1 MKTVYKFIYLLLPL
15 YVGCGMGVQ
24 SEDLDTVNINSTTSS
39 NTSTLY
45 EENDSLNYY
54 KKKASETSNAKPTSI
69 ITEKQPNAVTSK
81 QNDVKKFSEEEIRVM
96 QRAFSK
102 DKTQESSDANE
113 TDPVAMAKTNTN
125 ATGVTA
131 VKELKSRQ
139 NNNTTAINSTKNA
152 TADNKKQ
159 NDVKYFTKEEMQI
172 MQRTFSKDK
181 SQASSYS
188 NETAPVTVA
197 KTNSNAPGVTAVKEL
212 KSKQNNNTTAINSA
226 KNTTAD
232 NKKQNDVKSFT
243 KEEMQVM
250 QRTFSKDKSQASAVL
265 NETAPVAVSEAKTNS
280 NAPRVVV
287 VKELKSKQNNNTTAT
302 NTTKNAT
309 ADSKKQNDV
318 KSFTK
323 EEMQRTIAK
332 DKTQASA
339 VLNETAPVAASKTNT
354 NTTGVTTVKELKSK
368 QNNNTT
374 ATNTTKNA
382 TADSKKQ
389 TDVKSFTKEEMQRTI
404 AKDKTQASAVLNETA
419 PVAASKT
426 NTNTTGVTAVKEL
439 KSKQNNNTTAIN
451 TTKNATAD
459 NKKQNDVKSFAKE
472 EMQRTIAKDKTQAS
486 AVLNETATAAVAKT
500 NSKATA
506 VAAVKEPHSK
516 LNDKKLSI
524 NSVANTATSSSAKVP
539 AKEANAK
546 LVATNPS
553 KSNASKSNVSKQNTV
568 KDNSNTSEKSTAKQ
582 NTKNTIAPEKGN
594 TNNPK
599 TTDKQKVVPATNSKN
614 DLAKVTPE
622 TNKKSGT
629 STENIKIST
638 ASIVETKEK
647 RQSATGIE
655 QIKIRVLN
663 LKESYPTN
671 KSHTLIIEIEN
682 GENSTS
688 NLKLTAE
695 LPRNWNLISISDL
708 GVLEAN
714 QKKMVL
720 ISFNIPVDNP
730 SGNIA
735 ATFTVKNLNGNKIG
749 SKEVIFNIEPNL
761 ELEVYNLY
769 TSNKVQAGEIIE
781 AKYEIK
787 NKGNVE
793 QEISLSSTNTI
804 KGGKLIKLG
813 PNMTATV
820 EITQKTD
827 AKYYDFTTIGTSLS
841 AMSITSGKSYKAY
854 GSTKVFPTKLKQ
866 SDPFFRYPVRF
877 SVNYNSNTFQDKHY
891 STISGE
897 FIGDGFLDLDRKNYL
912 NLIIRAPQQKNLK
925 NFGITDQYSLIYKYN
940 NSTTVYLGDHAY
952 YINRLGFDSRFG
964 MGFRVDQNINNWT
977 LSAFFSKP
985 RLYSFNSEAL
995 FGFKSVYRFNK
1006 NAFLGFAVESSK
1018 GTIMGANKNIE
1029 ANPDEK
1035 GQIGTANFELRAK
1048 NTFINA
1054 ESSLSVTNQNVDH
1067 AHFFNLVQKMIGL
1080 TYSGSFTFSGKNYFG
1095 IIRNSIE
1102 YTNSLFY
1109 KFRKFDFIVGQTVSK
1124 VNKRLDPLFFAA
1136 EPYFENYYGRI
1147 GYRFG
1152 PKSYIDIRLDRR
1164 IREDQLEPKSYFYRE
1179 SGIDYRYIFSGRT
1192 FAFGFTGR
1200 IAETQ
1205 NLLSN
1210 DLQYRKTYSHNLDAS
1225 YRFSDHFSLRSGIN
1239 HNYSN
1244 RYNDMNVNENFYTYS
1259 VGIDYNFNRNF
1270 RFNSTYNSGFSP
1282 EDTYLRRDFINAML
1296 MVTVAKNHLFEIRA
1310 NYFENPGVTNK
1321 KELLAFG
1328 TYTYSFGVPLK
1339 RILEQGGVNGLIQVN
1354 DKSIDV
1360 KGIKIIAAGKSIV
1373 TNEKGVFE
1381 LNNLP
1386 LGNNYILM
1394 DESTLPFGIITATK
1408 TPFQVLVE
1416 KDKKAELNI
1425 TIVRASTILGT
1436 LVFPELTRP
1445 NGDNLEGY
1453 LKIENENFTYNVESN
1468 AQGVFK
1474 FQNIVPGTYKLTLT
1488 RYKGKEFFEIE
1499 KETQITVKE
1508 GQKIT
1513 INVPVKGKERKVQF
1527 KSKNFT
1533 IGG

>member
-54 KKKASETSNAKPTSI
+54 KKKASVTSNAKPTSI

-81 QNDVKKFSEEEIRVM
+81 QNDVKKFSDEEIRVM

-131 VKELKSRQ
+131 EKELRSKQ
-139 NNNTTAINSTKNA
+139 NNNSTTINTAKNT

-159 NDVKYFTKEEMQI
+159 NGVKSFTKEEMQI

-181 SQASSYS
+181 SQAISDV

-197 KTNSNAPGVTAVKEL
+197 KTNTNAPEVTTVKEL
-212 KSKQNNNTTAINSA
+212 KSRQNNNTTAINST
-226 KNTTAD
+226 KITTAD

-243 KEEMQVM
+243 KV
-250 QRTFSKDKSQASAVL
+250 
-265 NETAPVAVSEAKTNS
+265 
-280 NAPRVVV
+280 
-287 VKELKSKQNNNTTAT
+287 
-302 NTTKNAT
+302 
-309 ADSKKQNDV
+309 DV
-318 KSFTK
+318 
-323 EEMQRTIAK
+323 QRTIAK

-339 VLNETAPVAASKTNT
+339 VLSETASAAVAKTDR
-354 NTTGVTTVKELKSK
+354 K
-368 QNNNTT
+368 
-374 ATNTTKNA
+374 
-382 TADSKKQ
+382 
-389 TDVKSFTKEEMQRTI
+389 I
-404 AKDKTQASAVLNETA
+404 AE
-419 PVAASKT
+419 
-426 NTNTTGVTAVKEL
+426 VTAVKEL

-451 TTKNATAD
+451 TTKNAIVDNKKQNDVKSFTKEEMKVMQRAFSKDKSQANSDSNEIDPMAVSVAKTNSNAPGVKAVKELKSKQNNNTTAINTTKNSTAD
-459 NKKQNDVKSFAKE
+459 NKKQNDVKSFTKVDV
-472 EMQRTIAKDKTQAS
+472 QRTVAKNKTQAS
-486 AVLNETATAAVAKT
+486 AVLNETAPVAVTKTNTNATGVGAVKELKSKQNNNTTAINTTKNSTADNKKQNDVKSFTKVDVQRTVAKNKTQASAVLNETANAAVAKT
-500 NSKATA
+500 NIKATA
-506 VAAVKEPHSK
+506 IAAVKETQSK
-516 LNDKKLSI
+516 QNDKKLAI
-524 NSVANTATSSSAKVP
+524 NSAANTSTSLSAKVP

-546 LVATNPS
+546 LAAT
-553 KSNASKSNVSKQNTV
+553 NASKSNVSKQNTV
-568 KDNSNTSEKSTAKQ
+568 KDNSNTSKKSTAKQ
-582 NTKNTIAPEKGN
+582 NTKNTIVPEKGN
-594 TNNPK
+594 INNPK

-614 DLAKVTPE
+614 DLAKVTSE

-629 STENIKIST
+629 STENIKISN

-647 RQSATGIE
+647 RQIATGIE

-735 ATFTVKNLNGNKIG
+735 ANFTVKNLNGNKIG
-749 SKEVIFNIEPNL
+749 SKEVVFNIEPNL

-804 KGGKLIKLG
+804 KGEKLIKLG

-827 AKYYDFTTIGTSLS
+827 SKYYDFTTIGTSLS

-877 SVNYNSNTFQDKHY
+877 SVNYNSNTFQDEHY

-897 FIGDGFLDLDRKNYL
+897 FIGDGFLDLDRKNHL

-964 MGFRVDQNINNWT
+964 MGFRVDQNINSWT

-1018 GTIMGANKNIE
+1018 GTVMGANKNIE

-1109 KFRKFDFIVGQTVSK
+1109 KFRKFDFVVGQTVSK

>member
-1 MKTVYKFIYLLLPL
+1 M
-15 YVGCGMGVQ
+15 Q
-24 SEDLDTVNINSTTSS
+24 
-39 NTSTLY
+39 
-45 EENDSLNYY
+45 
-54 KKKASETSNAKPTSI
+54 
-69 ITEKQPNAVTSK
+69 
-81 QNDVKKFSEEEIRVM
+81 KKFTDEEMKVM

-102 DKTQESSDANE
+102 DKTQGNNDSNE
-113 TDPVAMAKTNTN
+113 TDVIAAAKANAD
-125 ATGVTA
+125 ATGVPA
-131 VKELKSRQ
+131 EKEIKSKQ
-139 NNNTTAINSTKNA
+139 NNNTTSINTSKNTIAENKKQNDVKSFTKNEMQVMQRAFSKDKTQANSDSNETAPLAASKTNSNATEINTTKNA
-152 TADNKKQ
+152 IADNKKQ
-159 NDVKYFTKEEMQI
+159 NDVKSFSKNELQV
-172 MQRTFSKDK
+172 MQRAFSKDK
-181 SQASSYS
+181 TQANSDS
-188 NETAPVTVA
+188 NEIAPLAVV
-197 KTNSNAPGVTAVKEL
+197 KTNSNATETNTTKNATANNK
-212 KSKQNNNTTAINSA
+212 KQNDVKSFTKNELQVMQRAFSKDKTQANSNSNEIAPLAASNTNSNPTEINTTKNAI
-226 KNTTAD
+226 AD

-243 KEEMQVM
+243 KNELQVM
-250 QRTFSKDKSQASAVL
+250 QRAFLKDKTQANSDS
-265 NETAPVAVSEAKTNS
+265 NEIAPLAASNTNS
-280 NAPRVVV
+280 NAT
-287 VKELKSKQNNNTTAT
+287 EI
-302 NTTKNAT
+302 NTTKNAI
-309 ADSKKQNDV
+309 ANNKKQNDV

-323 EEMQRTIAK
+323 EDVQRTIAK
-332 DKTQASA
+332 DKTQSSVVLNETAPLAVSKTNTNA
-339 VLNETAPVAASKTNT
+339 TGVAAVKELKSKPNNNTTVANTTKNATTDNKKQNDVKSFSKEDVQRSIAKDKTQSSVVLNETAPVAAAKTNT
-354 NTTGVTTVKELKSK
+354 NATGVTGVKELKSK
-368 QNNNTT
+368 PDNNTT
-374 ATNTTKNA
+374 
-382 TADSKKQ
+382 
-389 TDVKSFTKEEMQRTI
+389 
-404 AKDKTQASAVLNETA
+404 
-419 PVAASKT
+419 VA
-426 NTNTTGVTAVKEL
+426 
-439 KSKQNNNTTAIN
+439 N

-459 NKKQNDVKSFAKE
+459 NKKQNDVKSLTKE
-472 EMQRTIAKDKTQAS
+472 DVQRTVTKDKTQTS
-486 AVLNETATAAVAKT
+486 AAPNETAPVAAAKT
-500 NSKATA
+500 NNNSTG
-506 VAAVKEPHSK
+506 VAAVKEAQSK
-516 LNDKKLSI
+516 QNDKKLAI
-524 NSVANTATSSSAKVP
+524 NSVKNTATSSSAKAP
-539 AKEANAK
+539 AKEANIK
-546 LVATNPS
+546 LAAT
-553 KSNASKSNVSKQNTV
+553 NASKSSLSKQNTV
-568 KDNSNTSEKSTAKQ
+568 KNNSNASEKSSTKQ
-582 NTKNTIAPEKGN
+582 NTKNTIIPEKGN
-594 TNNPK
+594 TTNPK
-599 TTDKQKVVPATNSKN
+599 TVDKQKVASATNSKE
-614 DLAKVTPE
+614 DLAKGTSE
-622 TNKKSGT
+622 TNKKSVPA
-629 STENIKIST
+629 SENIKIST
-638 ASIVETKEK
+638 ATIVETKEK
-647 RQSATGIE
+647 KQNASGIE

-688 NLKLTAE
+688 NLKLIAE
-695 LPRNWNLISISDL
+695 LPRNWSLISISDI

-730 SGNIA
+730 SGNTA
-735 ATFTVKNLNGNKIG
+735 ATFIVKNLNGSKIG
-749 SKEVIFNIEPNL
+749 SKEVVFNIEPNL
-761 ELEVYNLY
+761 DLEVYNLY
-769 TSNKVQAGEIIE
+769 TSEKVQAGEMIT

-787 NKGNVE
+787 NRGNVE

-804 KGGKLIKLG
+804 KGGKLMKLG

-820 EITQKTD
+820 ELMQKTD
-827 AKYYDFTTIGTSLS
+827 AKYYDFTTITTSLN
-841 AMSITSGKSYKAY
+841 AMSVTSGKSYKAY

-866 SDPFFRYPVRF
+866 ADPFFRYPLRF
-877 SVNYNSNTFQDKHY
+877 SVNYNSNTFQDEHY

-897 FIGDGFLDLDRKNYL
+897 LIGDGFLDLKRKNYL

-940 NSTTVYLGDHAY
+940 NNTTVYLGDHAY

-977 LSAFFSKP
+977 LSAFFTKP

-1006 NAFLGFAVESSK
+1006 NALLGFAVESSK
-1018 GTIMGANKNIE
+1018 GTVMGANKNIE
-1029 ANPDEK
+1029 ANLDEK
-1035 GQIGTANFELRAK
+1035 GQIGTANFELRSK

-1054 ESSLSVTNQNVDH
+1054 ESSLSVTNKHTDQ
-1067 AHFFNLVQKMIGL
+1067 AHFVTLVQKMKDL
-1080 TYSGSFTFSGKNYFG
+1080 TYSGSFTFSGENYFG

-1102 YTNSLFY
+1102 YSNSLSY
-1109 KFRKFDFIVGQTVSK
+1109 KFRKFDFVVGQTLSE
-1124 VNKRLDPLFFAA
+1124 VNKRLNPLFFAA
-1136 EPYFENYYGRI
+1136 EPYFENYFGRI

-1152 PKSYIDIRLDRR
+1152 PKSYIDIRVDRR
-1164 IREDQLEPKSYFYRE
+1164 IREDQLEPKSYFYKE

-1210 DLQYRKTYSHNLDAS
+1210 DLQYRTTYSHNLDAS
-1225 YRFSDHFSLRSGIN
+1225 YRFSNHFSLRSGIN

-1244 RYNDMNVNENFYTYS
+1244 RYNDRNANENFYTYS

-1270 RFNSTYNSGFSP
+1270 RFNTTYNSGFSP

-1296 MVTVAKNHLFEIRA
+1296 MVTLAKNHLFEIRA

-1328 TYTYSFGVPLK
+1328 TYTYSFGVPIK

-1373 TNEKGVFE
+1373 TNAKGVFE

-1386 LGNNYILM
+1386 LGKNYILM
-1394 DESTLPFGIITATK
+1394 DESTLPFGIIPATK
-1408 TPFQVLVE
+1408 TPFQVTVE

-1425 TIVRASTILGT
+1425 TIVRASSIIGT
-1436 LVFPELTRP
+1436 LVFPELSRP
-1445 NGDNLEGY
+1445 NGNNLEGY

-1474 FQNIVPGTYKLTLT
+1474 FQNIVPGTYKLKLT

-1533 IGG
+1533 IGS

>member
-1 MKTVYKFIYLLLPL
+1 MKTVYNFIYLLLPL

-24 SEDLDTVNINSTTSS
+24 SEDLDTVNISSTTSS
-39 NTSTLY
+39 NTSALY

-81 QNDVKKFSEEEIRVM
+81 QNGVKSFTKEEMQIM
-96 QRAFSK
+96 QRTFSK
-102 DKTQESSDANE
+102 DKSQVISDVNE
-113 TDPVAMAKTNTN
+113 TAPVTVAKTNTN
-125 ATGVTA
+125 APEVTT

-139 NNNTTAINSTKNA
+139 NNNTTAINSTKNT

-159 NDVKYFTKEEMQI
+159 NDVKSFTKEEMQI

-181 SQASSYS
+181 SQASSDS
-188 NETAPVTVA
+188 NEIDPVAVA

-212 KSKQNNNTTAINSA
+212 RSKQNNNTTAINST
-226 KNTTAD
+226 KNTTAE

-243 KEEMQVM
+243 NEEMQVM

-265 NETAPVAVSEAKTNS
+265 NETAP
-280 NAPRVVV
+280 
-287 VKELKSKQNNNTTAT
+287 
-302 NTTKNAT
+302 
-309 ADSKKQNDV
+309 
-318 KSFTK
+318 
-323 EEMQRTIAK
+323 M
-332 DKTQASA
+332 
-339 VLNETAPVAASKTNT
+339 AASKTNT

-374 ATNTTKNA
+374 AVNTTKNT
-382 TADSKKQ
+382 TADNKKQ

-419 PVAASKT
+419 
-426 NTNTTGVTAVKEL
+426 
-439 KSKQNNNTTAIN
+439 
-451 TTKNATAD
+451 
-459 NKKQNDVKSFAKE
+459 
-472 EMQRTIAKDKTQAS
+472 
-486 AVLNETATAAVAKT
+486 TAAVAKT
-500 NSKATA
+500 NIKATA
-506 VAAVKEPHSK
+506 VAAVKEPQSK
-516 LNDKKLSI
+516 QNDKKLAI
-524 NSVANTATSSSAKVP
+524 NSVANTATSSSARVP

-546 LVATNPS
+546 LAAT
-553 KSNASKSNVSKQNTV
+553 NASKSNVSKQNTI
-568 KDNSNTSEKSTAKQ
+568 KDNSNTSEKSTAKR

-599 TTDKQKVVPATNSKN
+599 TADKQKVVPTTNSKN

-629 STENIKIST
+629 STENIKISN

-749 SKEVIFNIEPNL
+749 SKEVVFNIEPNL

-769 TSNKVQAGEIIE
+769 TSNNVQAGEIIE

-877 SVNYNSNTFQDKHY
+877 SVNYNSNTFQDEHY

-897 FIGDGFLDLDRKNYL
+897 FIGDGFLDLDRKNHL

-964 MGFRVDQNINNWT
+964 MGFRVDQNVNNWT

-1018 GTIMGANKNIE
+1018 GTVMGANKNIE

-1109 KFRKFDFIVGQTVSK
+1109 KFRKFDFVVGQTVSK

-1259 VGIDYNFNRNF
+1259 VGIDYNFNKNF

-1328 TYTYSFGVPLK
+1328 TYMYSFGVPLK

-1381 LNNLP
+1381 FNNLP

>member
-54 KKKASETSNAKPTSI
+54 KKKASVTSNAKPTSI

-81 QNDVKKFSEEEIRVM
+81 QNDVKKFSDEEIRVM

-131 VKELKSRQ
+131 EKELRSKQ
-139 NNNTTAINSTKNA
+139 NNNSTTINTAKNT

-159 NDVKYFTKEEMQI
+159 NGVKSFTKEEMQI

-181 SQASSYS
+181 SQAISDV

-197 KTNSNAPGVTAVKEL
+197 KTNTNAPEVTTVKELKSRQNNNTTAINSTKITTADNKKQNDVKSFTKVDVQRTIAKDKTQASAVLSETASAAVAKTDRKIAEVTAVKEL
-212 KSKQNNNTTAINSA
+212 KSKQNNNTTAINTT
-226 KNTTAD
+226 KNAIVD

-243 KEEMQVM
+243 KEEMKVM
-250 QRTFSKDKSQASAVL
+250 QRAFSKDKSQANSDS
-265 NETAPVAVSEAKTNS
+265 NEIDPMAVSVAKTNS
-280 NAPRVVV
+280 NAPGVKA
-287 VKELKSKQNNNTTAT
+287 VKELKSKQNNNTTAI
-302 NTTKNAT
+302 NTTKNST
-309 ADSKKQNDV
+309 ADNKKQNDV

-323 EEMQRTIAK
+323 VDVQRTVAK
-332 DKTQASA
+332 NKTQASA
-339 VLNETAPVAASKTNT
+339 VLNETAPVAVTKTNT
-354 NTTGVTTVKELKSK
+354 NATGVGAVKELKSK

-374 ATNTTKNA
+374 AINTTKNA
-382 TADSKKQ
+382 TADNKKQ

-419 PVAASKT
+419 
-426 NTNTTGVTAVKEL
+426 N
-439 KSKQNNNTTAIN
+439 
-451 TTKNATAD
+451 
-459 NKKQNDVKSFAKE
+459 
-472 EMQRTIAKDKTQAS
+472 
-486 AVLNETATAAVAKT
+486 AAVAKT
-500 NSKATA
+500 NIKATA
-506 VAAVKEPHSK
+506 IAAVKETQSK
-516 LNDKKLSI
+516 QNDKKLAI
-524 NSVANTATSSSAKVP
+524 NSAANTSTSLSAKVP

-546 LVATNPS
+546 LAAT
-553 KSNASKSNVSKQNTV
+553 NASKSNVSKQNTV
-568 KDNSNTSEKSTAKQ
+568 KDNSNTSKKSTAKQ
-582 NTKNTIAPEKGN
+582 NTKNTIVPEKGN
-594 TNNPK
+594 INNPK

-614 DLAKVTPE
+614 DLAKVTSE

-629 STENIKIST
+629 STENIKISN

-647 RQSATGIE
+647 RQIATGIE

-735 ATFTVKNLNGNKIG
+735 ANFTVKNLNGNKIG
-749 SKEVIFNIEPNL
+749 SKEVVFNIEPNL

-804 KGGKLIKLG
+804 KGEKLIKLG

-827 AKYYDFTTIGTSLS
+827 SKYYDFTTIGTSLS

-877 SVNYNSNTFQDKHY
+877 SVNYNSNTFQDEHY

-897 FIGDGFLDLDRKNYL
+897 FIGDGFLDLDRKNHL

-1018 GTIMGANKNIE
+1018 GTVMGANKNIE

-1109 KFRKFDFIVGQTVSK
+1109 KFRKFDFVVGQTVSK

-1259 VGIDYNFNRNF
+1259 VGIDYNFNKNF

>member
-54 KKKASETSNAKPTSI
+54 KKKASVTSNAKPTSI

-81 QNDVKKFSEEEIRVM
+81 QNDVKKFSDEEIRVM

-131 VKELKSRQ
+131 EKELRSKQ
-139 NNNTTAINSTKNA
+139 NNNSTTINTAKNT

-159 NDVKYFTKEEMQI
+159 NGVKSFTKEEMQI

-181 SQASSYS
+181 SQAISDV

-197 KTNSNAPGVTAVKEL
+197 KTNTNAPEVTTVKELKSRQNNNTTAINSTKITTADNKKQNDVKSFTKVDVQRTIAKDKTQASAVLSETASAAVAKTDRKIAEVTAVKEL
-212 KSKQNNNTTAINSA
+212 KSKQNNNTTAINTT
-226 KNTTAD
+226 KNAIVD

-243 KEEMQVM
+243 KEEMKVM
-250 QRTFSKDKSQASAVL
+250 QRAFSKDKSQANSDS
-265 NETAPVAVSEAKTNS
+265 NEIDPMAVSVAKTNS
-280 NAPRVVV
+280 NAPGVKA
-287 VKELKSKQNNNTTAT
+287 VKELKSKQNNNTTAI
-302 NTTKNAT
+302 NTTKNST
-309 ADSKKQNDV
+309 ADNKKQNDV

-323 EEMQRTIAK
+323 VDVQRTVAK
-332 DKTQASA
+332 NKTQASA
-339 VLNETAPVAASKTNT
+339 VLNETAPVAVTKTNT
-354 NTTGVTTVKELKSK
+354 NATGVGAVKELKSK

-374 ATNTTKNA
+374 AINTTKNA
-382 TADSKKQ
+382 TADNKKQ

-419 PVAASKT
+419 
-426 NTNTTGVTAVKEL
+426 N
-439 KSKQNNNTTAIN
+439 
-451 TTKNATAD
+451 
-459 NKKQNDVKSFAKE
+459 
-472 EMQRTIAKDKTQAS
+472 
-486 AVLNETATAAVAKT
+486 AAVAKT
-500 NSKATA
+500 NIKATA
-506 VAAVKEPHSK
+506 IAAVKETQSK
-516 LNDKKLSI
+516 QNDKKLAI
-524 NSVANTATSSSAKVP
+524 NSAANTSTSLSAKVP

-546 LVATNPS
+546 LAAT
-553 KSNASKSNVSKQNTV
+553 NASKSNVSKQNTV
-568 KDNSNTSEKSTAKQ
+568 KDNSNTSKKSTAKQ
-582 NTKNTIAPEKGN
+582 NTKNTIVPEKGN
-594 TNNPK
+594 INNPK

-614 DLAKVTPE
+614 DLAKVTSE

-629 STENIKIST
+629 STENIKISN

-647 RQSATGIE
+647 RQIATGIE

-735 ATFTVKNLNGNKIG
+735 ANFTVKNLNGNKIG
-749 SKEVIFNIEPNL
+749 SKEVVFNIEPNL

-804 KGGKLIKLG
+804 KGEKLIKLG

-827 AKYYDFTTIGTSLS
+827 SKYYDFTTIGTSLS

-877 SVNYNSNTFQDKHY
+877 SVNYNSNTFQDEHY

-897 FIGDGFLDLDRKNYL
+897 FIGDGFLDLDRKNHL

-964 MGFRVDQNINNWT
+964 MGFRVDQNINSWT

-1018 GTIMGANKNIE
+1018 GTVMGANKNIE

-1109 KFRKFDFIVGQTVSK
+1109 KFRKFDFVVGQTVSK